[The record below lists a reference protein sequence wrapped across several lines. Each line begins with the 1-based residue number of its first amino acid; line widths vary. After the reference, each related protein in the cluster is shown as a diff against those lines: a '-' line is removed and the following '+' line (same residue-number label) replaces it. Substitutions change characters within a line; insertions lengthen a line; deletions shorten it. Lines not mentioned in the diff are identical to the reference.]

1 MINLIFGTVIFL
13 YAAFKVT
20 QFALKRT
27 RKTHKEEKHMDTENL
42 RSQEKNGK
50 GGAVKTLKKVQ
61 RISRGTRLTAL
72 AVFVAAAAAWMSY
85 YTVDEG
91 ERAVVLTF
99 GEISKVTDPGLHFK
113 VPLVQSVSRYS
124 TRVQKTS
131 FGDSEN
137 VLSAYSNDQQIIESY
152 RISITWAYDA
162 TKIEDVYRHFGAE
175 RASSVFQN
183 VVSPTVQ
190 QSTKAILG
198 QYTAQTIIQQ
208 RARLDAEI
216 EERLREQLKAYP
228 IHIIS
233 IQFEDINFSATY
245 EDVIEQTART
255 KMEVEKAENELK
267 RIQVEAQQQV
277 AQAEARNRAIK
288 LQADAEAY
296 QIETKAKAEAEAI
309 RLRGQ
314 ALSRNPALVELTIA
328 EKWDGSVPETVVQ
341 SGDGQ
346 SIVPLM
352 NIGKSA
358 AETGAG
364 RR

>member
-1 MINLIFGTVIFL
+1 MINFIAGTLIVL
-13 YAAFKVT
+13 YLGFIIYRLAIKETEKSMV
-20 QFALKRT
+20 QENE
-27 RKTHKEEKHMDTENL
+27 RKD
-42 RSQEKNGK
+42 R
-50 GGAVKTLKKVQ
+50 AVKSLKKVPH
-61 RISRGTRLTAL
+61 ISLRTRLTCL
-72 AVFVAAAAAWMSY
+72 AVLIATAVAWMSY

-131 FGDSEN
+131 FGDREN